1 MTAINE
7 NGQVYWTFEELNLEE
22 EARAVQKEYDSLRYK
37 LRLIPMSPEQKKA
50 VIARCSMLLDV
61 RENLYKLLERGL

>member
-1 MTAINE
+1 MTAINHD
-7 NGQVYWTFEELNLEE
+7 GQVYWTFEELNLEE

-37 LRLIPMSPEQKKA
+37 LRLIPMSPERKKA